1 MKRKHNAIRE
11 YDRKKLL
18 WMKLAMQKA
27 RGGNSRKSKY
37 TDIKGI
43 KADGKELRGNTM

>member
-1 MKRKHNAIRE
+1 MLWKHNAIRE

-27 RGGNSRKSKY
+27 RSRNSRKSKY
-37 TDIKGI
+37 IDITGV
-43 KADGKELRGNTM
+43 KANEKELRGNTM